1 MYTYARKTMY
11 IKMYHIKL
19 DESMHVYITSDMF
32 VYIYIYMC
40 TSADIHTN
48 TFVTSQMLLYGK
60 TKSFAD

>member
-1 MYTYARKTMY
+1 
-11 IKMYHIKL
+11 
-19 DESMHVYITSDMF
+19 MHVYITSDMF